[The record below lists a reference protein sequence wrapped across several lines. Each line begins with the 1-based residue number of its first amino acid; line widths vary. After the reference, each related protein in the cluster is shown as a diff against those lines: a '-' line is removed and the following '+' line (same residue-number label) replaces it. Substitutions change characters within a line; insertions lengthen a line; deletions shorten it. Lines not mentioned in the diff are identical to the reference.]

1 MIQLAKT
8 IIEEKI
14 TKVTIER
21 FEMID
26 RHANNINNL
35 EGDIVECGVWLGGMG
50 IFLSKQFSK
59 KTIWLADSFKGFEN
73 PKQSQYSYTGERH
86 MEGGM
91 SVLYDTV
98 IQNFKRYGCNNINV
112 LVGFVNETLPKSQIG
127 KISLLRVD
135 VDAYSATR
143 EVLDHLYS
151 KVVPGG
157 YIIFDDTCLVETR
170 AAIAD
175 FFKEH
180 DIEIKLKHP
189 GTDEVILF
197 TDASQHLPCGC
208 YLIKE

>member
-1 MIQLAKT
+1 MKRLAKT
-8 IIEEKI
+8 IIEENI

-21 FEMID
+21 FEMIE
-26 RHANNINNL
+26 RHSENINSL
-35 EGDIVECGVWLGGMG
+35 DGDIVECGVWLGGMG
-50 IFLSKQFSK
+50 IFLSKQFSN

-73 PKQSQYSYTGERH
+73 PKQSRYSYAGERH
-86 MEGGM
+86 MEGRM

-98 IQNFKRYGCNNINV
+98 MQNFERYKCNNINV
-112 LVGFVNETLPKSQIG
+112 LVGFVNETLPKSQID
-127 KISLLRVD
+127 KISLLRID

-151 KVVPGG
+151 KVVPSG

-170 AAIAD
+170 AAILD

-180 DIEIKLKHP
+180 NIELKLKHP
-189 GTDEVILF
+189 VTDEVILF